1 MVEIL
6 FLMVGA
12 LLVFVY
18 IMYDRVKRLED
29 KLETLVTDHKDRI
42 NNLDSQLGYMSTRLS
57 GTERDLHER
66 INRDLESLYRELE
79 KNTLK

>member
-1 MVEIL
+1 
-6 FLMVGA
+6 MVGA

-42 NNLDSQLGYMSTRLS
+42 NNLDNQLSYMATRLS

-79 KNTLK
+79 KNTLT